1 MQCHELCKM
10 VELSEPG
17 GTHKVKKE
25 IRRTHPSQRIFECT
39 YFKKRT
45 AEAAACDGTQRGKLQ
60 SGEHIFTGVRRAEAN
75 SYTRRL
81 RFHLIIRNSI
91 RKNEIRDFRIQY

>member
-1 MQCHELCKM
+1 MTDKDIGTVQCHELCKM
-10 VELSEPG
+10 VELSEH
-17 GTHKVKKE
+17 TRKE
-25 IRRTHPSQRIFECT
+25 IRRTHPSHRIFECT

-45 AEAAACDGTQRGKLQ
+45 AEAAACDGTQRGKLR
-60 SGEHIFTGVRRAEAN
+60 SGEHSIIGVRRAEAN

-91 RKNEIRDFRIQY
+91 IKNEIMRF